1 MRNLNGYGIISK
13 IIKEEVKPLMPDKKL
28 LRMLSL
34 LGQFGFTLIFPSVAL
49 VLLTRW
55 LNLPPWATALALV
68 VGLLAG
74 ISGSW
79 RLLRGAMGK
88 EEQKPQ
94 PVRFDRHE

>member
-1 MRNLNGYGIISK
+1 MVPN
-13 IIKEEVKPLMPDKKL
+13 KKL

-55 LNLPPWATALALV
+55 LALPPWTTAVALV
-68 VGLLAG
+68 VGLMAG
-74 ISGSW
+74 ISGGW
-79 RLLRGAMGK
+79 RLLKGAMK
-88 EEQKPQ
+88 TEEEKPQ

>member
-1 MRNLNGYGIISK
+1 MIPN
-13 IIKEEVKPLMPDKKL
+13 KKL

-34 LGQFGFTLIFPSVAL
+34 LGQFGFTFIFPSVVL
-49 VLLTRW
+49 VLLSCW
-55 LNLPPWATALALV
+55 LALPPWATAVALI

-79 RLLRGAMGK
+79 RLLQGAMGK
-88 EEQKPQ
+88 EKEKKQ

>member
-1 MRNLNGYGIISK
+1 MI
-13 IIKEEVKPLMPDKKL
+13 PDRKL

-34 LGQFGFTLIFPSVAL
+34 LGQFGFTLIFPSVVL

-55 LNLPPWATALALV
+55 LALPPWATAVALI

-79 RLLRGAMGK
+79 RLLKSAMGK
-88 EEQKPQ
+88 EEDKPQ

>member
-1 MRNLNGYGIISK
+1 MI
-13 IIKEEVKPLMPDKKL
+13 PDKKL

-34 LGQFGFTLIFPSVAL
+34 LGQFGFTWIFPSVVL

-55 LNLPPWATALALV
+55 LALAPWATAVALI

-79 RLLRGAMGK
+79 RLLKSAMGK
-88 EEQKPQ
+88 EEDKPQ